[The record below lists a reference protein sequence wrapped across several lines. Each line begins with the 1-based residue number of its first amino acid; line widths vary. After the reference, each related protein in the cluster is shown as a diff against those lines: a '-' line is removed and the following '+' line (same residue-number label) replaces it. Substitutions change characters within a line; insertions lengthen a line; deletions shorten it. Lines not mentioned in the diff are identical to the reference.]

1 VTVTNHGPSP
11 ASVVARTDTWS
22 TTVATKQPWATCD
35 PDTRRAD
42 PDTTPRVTAL
52 NAHICRVV
60 RAILLDMQVI
70 VRLLDTNEQR
80 LDCLHDQALCE
91 PLAVR

>member
-1 VTVTNHGPSP
+1 
-11 ASVVARTDTWS
+11 
-22 TTVATKQPWATCD
+22 
-35 PDTRRAD
+35 
-42 PDTTPRVTAL
+42 VTAL